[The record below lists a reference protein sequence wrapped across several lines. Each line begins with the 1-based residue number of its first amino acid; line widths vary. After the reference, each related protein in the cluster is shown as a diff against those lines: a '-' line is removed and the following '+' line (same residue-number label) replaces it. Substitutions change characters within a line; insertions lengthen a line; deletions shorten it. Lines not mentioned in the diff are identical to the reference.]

1 VNDSSSPSGAPDA
14 PGAPNTAP
22 SRDPDPDIARAHGP
36 GAAIDPAAR
45 TAPTG
50 PLAGVAPAGP
60 HEAAKARIAAA
71 VDDARD
77 EILDLSHRIHA
88 HPEAAFEEERAA
100 AWIAEILRGHGF
112 EVEHPAGSLATAIR
126 ATRRGGGGGAGPRIG
141 ILAEYD
147 ALPGLGHGCG
157 HNTMA
162 ASGVGAAIALA
173 SLAGELPGEIVFLG
187 TPAEERGSGKK
198 IMIDEGLFDGIDAAL
213 LFHPCDRN
221 HVESEPL
228 ASEDVDVVFH
238 GLQAHAAADPW
249 RGRNA
254 LDAMILLFSSV
265 GLWRQQLRTH
275 ARVHGIIQEGGTAAN
290 IIPER
295 TRAWFMLRSADQAYY
310 EEMKTRFTAL
320 AEAAA
325 LATDTTVEIGFSGEA
340 MTMNRNRTLQARW
353 LANAAAYGIVDQ
365 GPDANSGSTDMGNV
379 SWVCPTIHPELAIA
393 PEGTPGHSIR
403 FRDAAATP
411 AADATT
417 LLAATLVA
425 QTAYELFLDPELV
438 AAAWGEFHGKH

>member
-1 VNDSSSPSGAPDA
+1 VNQS
-14 PGAPNTAP
+14 
-22 SRDPDPDIARAHGP
+22 
-36 GAAIDPAAR
+36 
-45 TAPTG
+45 
-50 PLAGVAPAGP
+50 LASVTPAGP
-60 HEAAKARIAAA
+60 HEAAKTRIAFA
-71 VDDARD
+71 VDAARD
-77 EILDLSHRIHA
+77 EILDLSHRIHE
-88 HPEAAFEEERAA
+88 HPEPAFEEVQAA
-100 AWIAEILRGHGF
+100 TWVAEILRSHGF
-112 EVEHPAGSLATAIR
+112 AVEHPAGSLATAVR
-126 ATRRGGGGGAGPRIG
+126 AIHQGGGGPGPRIG

-173 SLAGELPGEIVFLG
+173 SIAAELPGEIVFLG

-198 IMIDEGLFDGIDAAL
+198 IMIDDGLFDGIDAAL

-221 HVESEPL
+221 HVESQPL

-249 RGRNA
+249 RGKNA

-265 GLWRQQLRTH
+265 GLWRQQLRPD

-290 IIPER
+290 IIPDR

-310 EEMKTRFTAL
+310 EEMKTRFIAL

-325 LATDTTVEIGFSGEA
+325 LATDTTVEIGFTGGA
-340 MTMNRNRTLQARW
+340 MTMKQNRTLEARW
-353 LANAAAYGIVDQ
+353 VANAAAYGIVDQ
-365 GPDANSGSTDMGNV
+365 GPDPNSGSTDMGNV

-425 QTAYELFLDPELV
+425 QMAYELFVDPELV
-438 AAAWGEFHGKH
+438 AAAWRDFRGES